1 MSEKKYDFTRPAKD
15 YEYTCIA
22 ITEPRKGVK
31 LITLNRPD
39 CLNALSIREA
49 MDIETALQELRF
61 DNECRVVIITGAGRG
76 FCAGTD
82 LKEMAE
88 FTQDTEATK
97 NIWLLQKHMANI
109 IELLRHIPQPVIA
122 AINGAAAGGG
132 ASLAMAADIRLAST
146 TAKMILSYINVG
158 MSGADMGASFM
169 LPRLIGVSRAAEI
182 TYTGRPVL
190 AEESERIGLFARV
203 VEPEI
208 LMDTA
213 LEYAEIML
221 GKSEM
226 GLLLTKECINSSMDG
241 TSLDAQLH
249 LENRTQTLCSAFGS
263 FEKGASDFKKKH

>member
-22 ITEPRKGVK
+22 ITEPREGVK